1 MLYYDRTDT
10 SKGIDLAKSNNGKEF
25 MIYRYWFVNHG
36 FNVQDH
42 LCNDCHDLSMLSVN
56 ISDIFI
62 ITIKN
67 ADYRG
72 IIH

>member
-36 FNVQDH
+36 FNVQDA
-42 LCNDCHDLSMLSVN
+42 MQ
-56 ISDIFI
+56 
-62 ITIKN
+62 
-67 ADYRG
+67 
-72 IIH
+72 